1 MLPLLTCSGVIWPSE
16 AIPPYARILTDWS
29 PITQPLES
37 LRSIIFRGLSIDH
50 MRVWIGF
57 VICLV
62 YNALIYMCNILLVT
76 FWKDFDINSVFPML
90 RVPNI

>member
-1 MLPLLTCSGVIWPSE
+1 
-16 AIPPYARILTDWS
+16 
-29 PITQPLES
+29 
-37 LRSIIFRGLSIDH
+37 